1 MYAGYVCAC
10 RMRDN
15 THRTQQKE
23 RVVVFVMCI
32 LGAAHTSVRMEEE
45 PLGLNF

>member
-1 MYAGYVCAC
+1 MYAGYMCAC

-32 LGAAHTSVRMEEE
+32 LGAAAQAFEWRTSHSV
-45 PLGLNF
+45 